1 MVTTT
6 ARSKRYFEK
15 KGFIV
20 AHVEKFNHYTMRRI
34 DVFGFGDLLVSMPG
48 FGFAL
53 VQCTTT
59 AHLAEREA
67 KIRAESRA
75 FIFMESGGRILLHG
89 WAKKGPRGKRKT
101 WQLTEREI
109 K

>member
-15 KGFIV
+15 QGFIV

-34 DVFGFGDLLVSMPG
+34 DVFGFGDLLVCEPD
-48 FGFAL
+48 FGIAL
-53 VQCTTT
+53 VQCTTMG
-59 AHLAEREA
+59 HLAEREA
-67 KIRAESRA
+67 KIRDEYRTYT
-75 FIFMESGGRILLHG
+75 FLESGGRILLHG